1 VQTHADH
8 DIIRTYDLCCTLVT
22 HKLSQ
27 TRKVEKLLAAL
38 NLPQVGEIK
47 LVDPDADDPDND
59 GALFTI
65 ELNTRYVLKY
75 AGTVVC

>member
-1 VQTHADH
+1 LLHTCHAP
-8 DIIRTYDLCCTLVT
+8 
-22 HKLSQ
+22 SQ

-65 ELNTRYVLKY
+65 ELNTRYVNSAQAQWFVSALLDL
-75 AGTVVC
+75 AALLAS